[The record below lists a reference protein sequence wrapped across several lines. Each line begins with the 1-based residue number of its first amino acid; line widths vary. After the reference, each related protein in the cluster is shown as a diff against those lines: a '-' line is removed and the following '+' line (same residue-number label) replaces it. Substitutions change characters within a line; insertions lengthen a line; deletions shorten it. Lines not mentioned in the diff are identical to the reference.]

1 MNESSCLPR
10 SVVMISPQEMCLLLK
25 SPIIITSLILNLEQ
39 YWRAFVMLVSA
50 ELRLFVEV
58 REWFTYR
65 VGQKSV
71 YIRWP

>member
-58 REWFTYR
+58 REWFTYTL
-65 VGQKSV
+65 
-71 YIRWP
+71 